1 MARKLY
7 SDQQM
12 IGRQGEAL
20 VKARIHAMGF
30 AFNPSDTM
38 EAGVD
43 GTIEIRD
50 PVSKAAT
57 GKLIAVQI
65 KTTQSGDYT
74 RETES
79 SLEYLCDPEDVSY
92 WREWT
97 IPVIVVLVRL
107 SDHSMFW
114 KSTRDGEAPDG
125 RRLRIDKSADA
136 LDSSA
141 VEDLAALAIDTDRFG
156 VWMPPLKGGEPLHV
170 NLLRIDLPSTIY
182 TAASTVRSGREA
194 RAELLRH
201 HPNPPD
207 EWVLRDGTLISF
219 ADPRPTV
226 LKNIVDIDT
235 VEEESIDAIAFSDDE
250 ADEHQFI
257 GLLGRAL
264 RTQLDGS
271 LVFDKDQGAYHFPAA
286 PEGIGVTYAYRGLK
300 QATSA
305 EVVKVYKNAK
315 DDTKINYVRHHAFV
329 PRFWRLGDNWYLSV
343 TPTFVFTRDG
353 VRPDRYA
360 ADRLTKKKKLEKN
373 QAILGQFVMWRR
385 FLCGESIEPAIDLF
399 GTPRPSE
406 QGSIRLCPVDA
417 IESPRSVPERQ
428 WRVRDPAS
436 ASTDQE
442 ELWV

>member
-1 MARKLY
+1 MSGKRY
-7 SDQQM
+7 SDQQL

-20 VKARIHAMGF
+20 VKARVHAMGF
-30 AFNPSDTM
+30 AFNPSDSM
-38 EAGVD
+38 EAGID
-43 GTIEIRD
+43 GTMEIRD
-50 PVSKAAT
+50 PISRTAT
-57 GKLIAVQI
+57 GKLVAVQI
-65 KTTQSGDYT
+65 KTTESANYT
-74 RETES
+74 RETDS
-79 SLEYLCDPEDVSY
+79 SLEYLCEPEDVAY

-97 IPVIVVLVRL
+97 IPVIVVIVRL
-107 SDHSMFW
+107 SDNSMFW
-114 KSTRDGEAPDG
+114 KSTREAGAPDG
-125 RRLRIDKSADA
+125 RRLLIDKSADVFDA
-136 LDSSA
+136 SA
-141 VEDLAALAIDTDRFG
+141 VNDLAALAVDTDRFG

-170 NLLRIDLPSTIY
+170 NLLRIELPRKIY

-219 ADPRPTV
+219 ADPRASV
-226 LKNIVDIDT
+226 LKSIVDIDT
-235 VEEESIDAIAFSDDE
+235 VEEEDIDVIAFPDDE
-250 ADEHQFI
+250 VDEHQFI

-305 EVVKVYKNAK
+305 EVVKVYRNAK
-315 DDTKINYVRHHAFV
+315 DEAKTNYVRHHAFV
-329 PRFWRLGDNWYLSV
+329 PRFWRLGDDWYLSV

-353 VRPDRYA
+353 VRPDRFA
-360 ADRLTKKKKLEKN
+360 ADRLSKKKKLEKN

-385 FLCGESIEPAIDLF
+385 FLCGESLEAADDLF
-399 GTPRPSE
+399 GAAQASNQRA
-406 QGSIRLCPVDA
+406 IRLCPVDA
-417 IESPRSVPERQ
+417 IRSPRSVPERQ
-428 WRVRDPAS
+428 WRVRDPEP

-442 ELWV
+442 EFSI